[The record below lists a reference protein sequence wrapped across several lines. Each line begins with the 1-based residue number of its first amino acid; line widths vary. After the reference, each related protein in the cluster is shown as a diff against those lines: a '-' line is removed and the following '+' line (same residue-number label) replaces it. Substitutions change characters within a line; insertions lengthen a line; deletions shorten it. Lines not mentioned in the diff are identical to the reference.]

1 MNNLRQISTIL
12 YKLKKDYG
20 GPIDLRNPTDNVVNR
35 QTGSISINYD
45 AIHIKRAIILPAK
58 ITPSFV
64 YDLSYAA
71 ANRNFSY
78 GAFFGSHLRNVI
90 VDGKDLLDDFLIKE
104 KTEALF
110 ENAIYV
116 LKDYHPTAGLR
127 SYLLALSSLSSMETV

>member
-20 GPIDLRNPTDNVVNR
+20 GPIDLRNPIDSTVNR

-45 AIHIKRAIILPAK
+45 TIKIKKAIILPAK

-64 YDLSYAA
+64 YDLSPS
-71 ANRNFSY
+71 NFKY
-78 GAFFGSHLRNVI
+78 GGFFGSHLRNVI
-90 VDGKDLLDDFLIKE
+90 VDGQDLSDDFLIKE

-116 LKDYHPTAGLR
+116 LKDYYPTAGLR
-127 SYLLALSSLSSMETV
+127 SYLLAVSSLSSMETV

>member
-1 MNNLRQISTIL
+1 MNNLRQINTIL

-20 GPIDLRNPTDNVVNR
+20 GSIDLRNQIESIVDR

-45 AIHIKRAIILPAK
+45 TVKIRRAIILPAK

-64 YDLSYAA
+64 YDLSPS
-71 ANRNFSY
+71 NFSY
-78 GAFFGSHLRNVI
+78 GGFFGSHLRNVS
-90 VDGKDLLDDFLIKE
+90 VDGKDLLENFLIKE

-116 LKDYHPTAGLR
+116 LKDYYPTAGLR
-127 SYLLALSSLSSMETV
+127 SYLLAVSSLSSMETV

>member
-20 GPIDLRNPTDNVVNR
+20 GPIDLRNQIETVVNR
-35 QTGSISINYD
+35 KTGNISIDYD
-45 AIHIKRAIILPAK
+45 TVKIRRAIILPARV
-58 ITPSFV
+58 TPSFI
-64 YDLSYAA
+64 YDLSYTA

-78 GAFFGSHLRNVI
+78 GGLFGSHLRNVI
-90 VDGKDLLDDFLIKE
+90 VDGKDLSDDFLIKE

-116 LKDYHPTAGLR
+116 LKDYYPTAGPR
-127 SYLLALSSLSSMETV
+127 SYILALSSLSSMETS